1 MIGAIALAIC
11 VLCPLVDLCDQW
23 DHVLQTGQ
31 DTEYPLMVLA
41 LCVGALFI
49 LVRLIATLSANP
61 LVSSAGRKPESAL
74 SAQPLRF
81 ACAPLTVSPGSPPLS
96 LRI

>member
-1 MIGAIALAIC
+1 MIGVVALAIC
-11 VLCPLVDLCDQW
+11 VLCPLIDLCDQW

-31 DTEYPLMVLA
+31 DTEYPLMILA

-49 LVRLIATLSANP
+49 LVRLIAVLSANP
-61 LVSSAGRKPESAL
+61 LVSGIAGNQHSVLNAPSFRTAFAAL
-74 SAQPLRF
+74 A
-81 ACAPLTVSPGSPPLS
+81 APPGSPPLS